1 MIKKITNELVIFLL
15 AVQFLTR
22 LPVPNGVEFSQQR
35 LAAAPRYYPLV
46 GIVIGALSASVFFA
60 ATIIFP
66 NTVSIILAITG
77 GVLFTGAFHEDG
89 LADTFDGIGGGTTKE
104 RALTIMKDSRIG
116 VYGAVALML
125 TMLIK
130 LAALTAMAP
139 QIAIIGFV
147 AAHGLSRFSS
157 IVVIAT
163 SQYVRE
169 EGTGKHTAPGISTG
183 GLIVASFTAIL
194 CFAGIGYLLSP
205 SAALFCLIGL
215 CVGHILMR
223 MMFERKLGGYTG
235 DTLGAIQQTSEVG
248 IYLGLLAWA

>member
-116 VYGAVALML
+116 VYGAVALM
-125 TMLIK
+125 
-130 LAALTAMAP
+130 
-139 QIAIIGFV
+139 
-147 AAHGLSRFSS
+147 S
-157 IVVIAT
+157 I
-163 SQYVRE
+163 
-169 EGTGKHTAPGISTG
+169 
-183 GLIVASFTAIL
+183 
-194 CFAGIGYLLSP
+194 
-205 SAALFCLIGL
+205 
-215 CVGHILMR
+215 M
-223 MMFERKLGGYTG
+223 
-235 DTLGAIQQTSEVG
+235 
-248 IYLGLLAWA
+248 